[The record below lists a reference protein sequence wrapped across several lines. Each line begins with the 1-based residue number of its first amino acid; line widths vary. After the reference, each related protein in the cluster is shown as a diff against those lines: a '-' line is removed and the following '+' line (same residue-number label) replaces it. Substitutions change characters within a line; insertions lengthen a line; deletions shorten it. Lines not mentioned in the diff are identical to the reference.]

1 MHTRVGCV
9 WANICDDLR
18 KPNLGCPLTEVHNIY
33 SSLPKNELTN
43 CLMLLKH
50 LLSLSFLTYKI
61 RIVISQIV
69 LKIKEKIKEI
79 VCFDNW
85 RSLDERCVQEHRTI
99 EKVGTLGAIVNCVTR
114 HVNLEAWKPSVQ
126 VKKGGSREGVSK
138 RDLLSEP
145 LSKSTDRLF
154 SSIS

>member
-1 MHTRVGCV
+1 
-9 WANICDDLR
+9 
-18 KPNLGCPLTEVHNIY
+18 
-33 SSLPKNELTN
+33 
-43 CLMLLKH
+43 MLLKH

-145 LSKSTDRLF
+145 LSQLIDYFLAFRKLPAFYSLGTVLIQCKRIGHFFLF
-154 SSIS
+154 WKNWKEHF